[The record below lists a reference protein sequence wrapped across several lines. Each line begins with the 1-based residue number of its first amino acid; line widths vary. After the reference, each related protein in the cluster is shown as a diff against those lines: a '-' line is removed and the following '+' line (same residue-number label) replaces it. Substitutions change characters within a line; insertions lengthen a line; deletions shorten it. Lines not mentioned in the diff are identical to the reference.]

1 MTRSNLALSR
11 MHFPITSLGYGR
23 RVGLWTQGCSIRCKG
38 CMSVDTWAMRPPDMP
53 IDEVVARLE
62 PWLREADGLTI
73 SGGEPF
79 DQSQAVVDLLI
90 AIRPRVA
97 GDILLFSGYRFDEIP
112 NTARPA
118 LCCLDAIVCGP
129 FTKERASDLPLRGS
143 DNQELRPLTRLG
155 LDRYGEFEMRST
167 GKPRVDLVQTDGTL
181 WFAGIPRPG
190 DLDRLDAIL
199 SAHQFSFKTS
209 AGRLGRRR

>member
-1 MTRSNLALSR
+1 
-11 MHFPITSLGYGR
+11 
-23 RVGLWTQGCSIRCKG
+23 
-38 CMSVDTWAMRPPDMP
+38 MSVDTWAMRPSDTP
-53 IDEVVARLE
+53 IDEVVARME
-62 PWLREADGLTI
+62 PLLREADGLTI

-79 DQSQAVVDLLI
+79 DQPEAVVDLLT
-90 AIRPRVA
+90 AIRPRVT

-112 NTARPA
+112 DTAQAA

-129 FTKERASDLPLRGS
+129 FIKERASDLPLRGS

-155 LDRYGEFEMRST
+155 LDRYSDLENRST
-167 GKPRVDLVQTDGTL
+167 GKPRVDLIQTDGTL

-199 SAHQFSFKTS
+199 SARELSFKTS
-209 AGRLGRRR
+209 AGTVGSRR